1 MGGTV
6 VGQYSGV
13 NPTRKNWCQYCDKWK
28 EFCFALYDYCPA
40 GSDSQKFAFC
50 GDCLKYMFE
59 QVEKKKR
66 EVKNKAR
73 QEARAKAKKK
83 AKRAG
88 KVRLK
93 R

>member
-13 NPTRKNWCQYCDKWK
+13 GSTRKDWCNYCEKWK

-50 GDCLKYMFE
+50 GSCLEYMSKKVE
-59 QVEKKKR
+59 EKKAETK
-66 EVKNKAR
+66 KKAR
-73 QEARAKAKKK
+73 AEKRKKAKAK

-93 R
+93 K